1 LNVNATA
8 AGRRVVAEEPGL
20 QMTAAAVDL
29 SDFAL
34 WRNGFPDELF
44 ADLRRSTPLFRHSL
58 TPGVARLFSETG
70 RRDFWV
76 ATKHRHAV
84 RLHRDAESFTAV
96 DGPLIQPVGM
106 FSSYPTI
113 INMDPPDLNKRRKLI
128 SNAFNP
134 RAIAKLEDGI
144 RARAA
149 RMIDQLLAEDGG
161 DWISDVADALPMT
174 VIGDIIGIPES
185 DRPRIFDSLDRILK
199 AGSPEERLTRQDEID
214 LYATIFGYA
223 MELTAEKRRNP
234 ADDIWSTL
242 ASAVITGE
250 DGEDFSLPTNELEF
264 FFFVLTFAGS
274 DTTKNALAIGLQAF
288 VANPEQME
296 RYREQ
301 EALRSSAVEEVLRWA
316 SPVAYWTRTAKVDV
330 EMDGQHIPQGDRVV
344 SMLRSANRDEEV
356 FRSPF
361 TFDIGRQPNPHVAFG
376 GGGPHHCLGA
386 MLARAELRAVFDE
399 LLLRCDDIEIGPAK
413 VAYPN
418 LTTNMSIYDEMAISL
433 TKRSS

>member
-1 LNVNATA
+1 
-8 AGRRVVAEEPGL
+8 
-20 QMTAAAVDL
+20 MTAAAVDL

-44 ADLRRSTPLFRHSL
+44 VELRHARPLFRHEL
-58 TPGVARLFSETG
+58 TPGVARLFSKTV
-70 RRDFWV
+70 RREFWV
-76 ATKHRHAV
+76 ATKHRHVV
-84 RLHRDAESFTAV
+84 RLHRDTDSFTAV

-113 INMDPPDLNKRRKLI
+113 INMDPPELNKRRKLI

-149 RMIDQLLAEDGG
+149 GMIDHLLSDGGG
-161 DWISDVADALPMT
+161 DWIADVADALPMT
-174 VIGDIIGIPES
+174 VIGDIIGIPEP
-185 DRPRIFDSLDRILK
+185 DRPRIFDSFDRILK
-199 AGSPEERLTRQDEID
+199 ARSPEAPLSRKEEID

-223 MELTAEKRRNP
+223 MELTADKRRNP

-242 ASAVITGE
+242 ATAVITGE
-250 DGEDFSLPTNELEF
+250 DGEQFSLPPNELEF
-264 FFFVLTFAGS
+264 FFFVLAFAGS
-274 DTTKNALAIGLQAF
+274 DTTKNALATGLQAF
-288 VANPEQME
+288 VENPGQIE

-301 EALRSSAVEEVLRWA
+301 EALRPSAIEEVLRWA

-330 EMDGQHIPQGDRVV
+330 EMDGQHIAQGERVV

-356 FRSPF
+356 FASPF
-361 TFDIGRQPNPHVAFG
+361 TFDIGRQPNPQVAFG

-399 LLLRCDDIEIGPAK
+399 LLLRCDDIVLGPAK
-413 VAYPN
+413 AAYPN
-418 LTTNMSIYDEMAISL
+418 LLTNMSIYDEMAISL
-433 TKRSS
+433 TERR

>member
-1 LNVNATA
+1 
-8 AGRRVVAEEPGL
+8 
-20 QMTAAAVDL
+20 MTAAAVDL

-44 ADLRRSTPLFRHSL
+44 AELRRTRPLFRHDL
-58 TPGVARLFSETG
+58 TPGVAATVQRE
-70 RRDFWV
+70 FWV

-84 RLHRDAESFTAV
+84 RLHRDTDSFTAV

-106 FSSYPTI
+106 FASYPTI
-113 INMDPPDLNKRRKLI
+113 INMDPPGLNKRRKLI
-128 SNAFNP
+128 SHAFNP

-149 RMIDQLLAEDGG
+149 RILDQLLDRGGG
-161 DWISDVADALPMT
+161 DWIADVADALPMT
-174 VIGDIIGIPES
+174 VIGDIIGIPEE
-185 DRPRIFDSLDRILK
+185 DRPRIFDCLDHILK
-199 AGSPEERLTRQDEID
+199 ANAPGPRPTWQDYTD

-223 MELTAEKRRNP
+223 MDLTAEKRRNP

-250 DGEDFSLPTNELEF
+250 DGEQFSLPANELEF
-264 FFFVLTFAGS
+264 FFFVLAFAGS
-274 DTTKNALAIGLQAF
+274 DTTKNALATGIQAF
-288 VANPEQME
+288 VDNPEQIE

-301 EALRSSAVEEVLRWA
+301 EALRPNAIEEVLRWA

-330 EMDGQHIPQGDRVV
+330 EMDGRRITRGERVV

-356 FRSPF
+356 FSSPF
-361 TFDIGRQPNPHVAFG
+361 IFDIGRQPNPQVAFG

-399 LLLRCDDIEIGPAK
+399 LLLRCDDIALGPAK
-413 VAYPN
+413 VSHPN
-418 LTTNMSIYDEMAISL
+418 LLTNMSIYDEMAISVVE
-433 TKRSS
+433 RR

>member
-1 LNVNATA
+1 
-8 AGRRVVAEEPGL
+8 
-20 QMTAAAVDL
+20 MTAAAVDL

-44 ADLRRSTPLFRHSL
+44 AELRRTRPLFRHDL
-58 TPGVARLFSETG
+58 TPGVAETVH
-70 RRDFWV
+70 REFWV

-84 RLHRDAESFTAV
+84 RLHRDTESFTAV

-113 INMDPPDLNKRRKLI
+113 INMDPPGLNKRRKLI
-128 SNAFNP
+128 SSAFNP

-149 RMIDQLLAEDGG
+149 RMIDHLLAEGGG
-161 DWISDVADALPMT
+161 DWIEGVADALPMT
-174 VIGDIIGIPES
+174 VIGDIIGIPEE
-185 DRPRIFDSLDRILK
+185 DRPRIFDCLDRILK
-199 AGSPEERLTRQDEID
+199 ANSPGARSTQQDYID

-223 MELTAEKRRNP
+223 MELTEDKRRNP

-242 ASAVITGE
+242 ATAVITGD
-250 DGEDFSLPTNELEF
+250 DGEQFSLPANELEF
-264 FFFVLTFAGS
+264 FFFVLAFAGS
-274 DTTKNALAIGLQAF
+274 DTTKNAMAIGVQAF
-288 VANPEQME
+288 VENPKQIE
-296 RYREQ
+296 RYRAE
-301 EALRSSAVEEVLRWA
+301 EEVRPSAVEEVLRWA

-330 EMDGQHIPQGDRVV
+330 EMDGQHIAQGERVV

-356 FRSPF
+356 FSSPF
-361 TFDIGRQPNPHVAFG
+361 TFDIGRQPNPQVAFG

-399 LLLRCDDIEIGPAK
+399 LLLRCDDIALGPAT

-418 LTTNMSIYDEMAISL
+418 LLTNMSIYDEMSISL
-433 TKRSS
+433 TERR

>member
-1 LNVNATA
+1 
-8 AGRRVVAEEPGL
+8 
-20 QMTAAAVDL
+20 MTAVAVDL
-29 SDFAL
+29 SDFTL
-34 WRNGFPDELF
+34 WCNGFPDELF
-44 ADLRRSTPLFRHSL
+44 VELRRARPLFRHDL
-58 TPGVARLFSETG
+58 TPGVAKTVQRQ
-70 RRDFWV
+70 FWV
-76 ATKHRHAV
+76 TTKHRHAV
-84 RLHRDAESFTAV
+84 RLHRDVDSFTAV

-113 INMDPPDLNKRRKLI
+113 INMDPPGLNKRRKLI
-128 SNAFNP
+128 SHAFNP

-149 RMIDQLLAEDGG
+149 RMIDRLLDEGGG
-161 DWISDVADALPMT
+161 DWIEDVADALPMT

-199 AGSPEERLTRQDEID
+199 ANSPEARPSRQDYTD

-223 MELTAEKRRNP
+223 TELTAERRRDP

-250 DGEDFSLPTNELEF
+250 DGEQFSLPASELEF
-264 FFFVLTFAGS
+264 FFFVLAFAGS
-274 DTTKNALAIGLQAF
+274 DTTKNALAVGLQAF
-288 VANPEQME
+288 VANPEQIE
-296 RYREQ
+296 RYREE
-301 EALRSSAVEEVLRWA
+301 EALRPGAVEEVLRWA
-316 SPVAYWTRTAKVDV
+316 TPVAYWTRTAKVDI
-330 EMDGQHIPQGDRVV
+330 EMDGQHIPQGDRIV

-356 FRSPF
+356 FESPF

-399 LLLRCDDIEIGPAK
+399 LLLRCDDIAVGPAK
-413 VAYPN
+413 VAYPS
-418 LTTNMSIYDEMAISL
+418 LTTNMSIYDEMAVSL
-433 TKRSS
+433 QARR

>member
-1 LNVNATA
+1 
-8 AGRRVVAEEPGL
+8 
-20 QMTAAAVDL
+20 MTAAAVDL

-44 ADLRRSTPLFRHSL
+44 TELRRTKPLFRHGL
-58 TPGVARLFSETG
+58 TSGVAKTV
-70 RRDFWV
+70 RRDFWM

-84 RLHRDAESFTAV
+84 RLHRDADSFTAV
-96 DGPLIQPVGM
+96 DGPLIQPVDM

-113 INMDPPDLNKRRKLI
+113 INMDPPGLNKRRKLI
-128 SNAFNP
+128 SSAFNP

-149 RMIDQLLAEDGG
+149 RMIDDLLAEGGG
-161 DWISDVADALPMT
+161 DWITDVADALPMT

-199 AGSPEERLTRQDEID
+199 ARSPEGRLNRQEEID

-242 ASAVITGE
+242 ASAVITGD
-250 DGEDFSLPTNELEF
+250 DGEEFRLPVNELEF
-264 FFFVLTFAGS
+264 FFFVLAFAGS

-288 VANPEQME
+288 VANPEQIE
-296 RYREQ
+296 RYRED
-301 EALRSSAVEEVLRWA
+301 ETLRPSAVEEVLRWA

-330 EMDGQHIPQGDRVV
+330 EMDGIRIPQGDRVV

-356 FRSPF
+356 FESPF
-361 TFDIGRQPNPHVAFG
+361 TFDIARQPNPHVAFG

-386 MLARAELRAVFDE
+386 MLARAEIRAVFDE
-399 LLLRCDDIEIGPAK
+399 LLLRCDGIALGPAE

-418 LTTNMSIYDEMAISL
+418 LITNMSIYDEMAVSL
-433 TKRSS
+433 SAR

>member
-1 LNVNATA
+1 MPAV
-8 AGRRVVAEEPGL
+8 
-20 QMTAAAVDL
+20 AVDL

-44 ADLRRSTPLFRHSL
+44 SDLRRTRPLFRHEL
-58 TPGVARLFSETG
+58 TPGVARLFSGTVQRE
-70 RRDFWV
+70 FWV

-106 FSSYPTI
+106 FSAYPTI
-113 INMDPPDLNKRRKLI
+113 INMDPPALNKRRKLI

-149 RMIDQLLAEDGG
+149 RMIDHLLAEGGG
-161 DWISDVADALPMT
+161 DWIADVADALPMT

-199 AGSPEERLTRQDEID
+199 ANSPESRPSRQDYTD
-214 LYATIFGYA
+214 LYATVFGYA

-242 ASAVITGE
+242 ASAVVTGD
-250 DGEDFSLPTNELEF
+250 DGEEFSLPANELEF

-274 DTTKNALAIGLQAF
+274 DTTKNALANGLQAF
-288 VANPEQME
+288 VANPGQIE
-296 RYREQ
+296 RYRVE
-301 EALRSSAVEEVLRWA
+301 ESVRSSAVEEVLRWA
-316 SPVAYWTRTAKVDV
+316 SPVAYWTRTTKVDV
-330 EMDGQHIPQGDRVV
+330 EMDGLHIPRGERVV

-356 FRSPF
+356 FESPF
-361 TFDIGRQPNPHVAFG
+361 SFDIGRRPNPHVAFG

-386 MLARAELRAVFDE
+386 MLARAELRAVWDE
-399 LLLRCDDIEIGPAK
+399 LLLRCDDIAIGPAK
-413 VAYPN
+413 VAHPN
-418 LTTNMSIYDEMAISL
+418 LTTNMSIYDELPISL
-433 TKRSS
+433 TERR

>member
-1 LNVNATA
+1 VGRHE
-8 AGRRVVAEEPGL
+8 AGC

-44 ADLRRSTPLFRHSL
+44 AELRRTRPLFRHDL
-58 TPGVARLFSETG
+58 TPGVARTVQRE
-70 RRDFWV
+70 FWV

-84 RLHRDAESFTAV
+84 RLHRDVDSFTAV

-113 INMDPPDLNKRRKLI
+113 INMDPPGLNKRRKLI

-134 RAIAKLEDGI
+134 RAVAKLEDGI
-144 RARAA
+144 RSRAA
-149 RMIDQLLAEDGG
+149 RMIDHLLDQGGG
-161 DWISDVADALPMT
+161 DWIRDVADALPMT
-174 VIGDIIGIPES
+174 VIGDIIGIPEE
-185 DRPRIFDSLDRILK
+185 DRPRIFDCLDRILK
-199 AGSPEERLTRQDEID
+199 ANSPEAQLSRQDETD

-223 MELTAEKRRNP
+223 MELTADKRRNP

-242 ASAVITGE
+242 ATAVITGD
-250 DGEDFSLPTNELEF
+250 DGEQFSLPPNELEF
-264 FFFVLTFAGS
+264 FFFVLAFAGS
-274 DTTKNALAIGLQAF
+274 DTTKNALATGLQAF
-288 VANPEQME
+288 VAHPEQIE

-301 EALRSSAVEEVLRWA
+301 EAVRPSAVEEVLRWA

-330 EMDGQHIPQGDRVV
+330 EMDGQHIAKGERVV

-356 FRSPF
+356 FSSPF
-361 TFDIGRQPNPHVAFG
+361 TFDIGRQPNPQVAFG

-399 LLLRCDDIEIGPAK
+399 LLLRCDDIALGPAK

-418 LTTNMSIYDEMAISL
+418 LLTNMSIYDEMAISL
-433 TKRSS
+433 TER

>member
-1 LNVNATA
+1 
-8 AGRRVVAEEPGL
+8 
-20 QMTAAAVDL
+20 MTAVAVDL
-29 SDFAL
+29 SDFTL

-44 ADLRRSTPLFRHSL
+44 TELRSARPLFRHEV
-58 TPGVARLFSETG
+58 TPGVAELFSG
-70 RRDFWV
+70 GLQRDFWV
-76 ATKHRHAV
+76 TTKHRHAV
-84 RLHRDAESFTAV
+84 RLHRDVDSFTAV
-96 DGPLIQPVGM
+96 DGPLIQPVGL
-106 FSSYPTI
+106 FASYPTI
-113 INMDPPDLNKRRKLI
+113 INMDPPGLNKRRKLI

-149 RMIDQLLAEDGG
+149 GMIDRLLVNRGG
-161 DWISDVADALPMT
+161 DWIEDVADALPMT

-185 DRPRIFDSLDRILK
+185 DRPEIFGVLDRILT
-199 AGSPEERLTRQDEID
+199 ARSPEAQLSRQDEID
-214 LYATIFGYA
+214 LYTKIFGYA

-250 DGEDFSLPTNELEF
+250 DDEQFSLPTNELEF

-288 VANPEQME
+288 VANPEQIE
-296 RYREQ
+296 RYRGE
-301 EALRSSAVEEVLRWA
+301 EGLRASAVEEVLRWA

-356 FRSPF
+356 FDSPF
-361 TFDIGRQPNPHVAFG
+361 TFDIGRHPNPHVAFG

-386 MLARAELRAVFDE
+386 MLARAELRAAFDE
-399 LLLRCDDIEIGPAK
+399 LLLRCDDIQLGAAK
-413 VAYPN
+413 VTYPN

-433 TKRSS
+433 TER

>member
-1 LNVNATA
+1 
-8 AGRRVVAEEPGL
+8 
-20 QMTAAAVDL
+20 MTAAAVDL
-29 SDFAL
+29 SDFTL

-44 ADLRRSTPLFRHSL
+44 AELRRSRPIFRHDL
-58 TPGVARLFSETG
+58 TPGIAALFPGGVE
-70 RRDFWV
+70 REFWV
-76 ATKHRHAV
+76 TTKHRHTV
-84 RLHRDAESFTAV
+84 RLHRDVDSFTAV

-106 FSSYPTI
+106 FASYPTI
-113 INMDPPDLNKRRKLI
+113 INMDPPELNKRRKLI

-149 RMIDQLLAEDGG
+149 RMIDRLLNQGGG
-161 DWISDVADALPMT
+161 DWIDDVADALPMT
-174 VIGDIIGIPES
+174 VIGDIIGIPED
-185 DRPRIFDSLDRILK
+185 DRPRLFDSLDRILQ
-199 AGSPEERLTRQDEID
+199 ANSPEARPSRQDYTD

-234 ADDIWSTL
+234 TDDIWSTL
-242 ASAVITGE
+242 ATAVITGE
-250 DGEDFSLPTNELEF
+250 DGEQFSLPENELEF
-264 FFFVLTFAGS
+264 FFFVLAFAGS
-274 DTTKNALAIGLQAF
+274 DTTKNAMAIGVQAF
-288 VANPEQME
+288 VENPEQIE

-301 EALRSSAVEEVLRWA
+301 EALRPSAVEEVLRWA

-330 EMDGQHIPQGDRVV
+330 EMDGQQIAKGERVV

-356 FRSPF
+356 FQSPF
-361 TFDIGRQPNPHVAFG
+361 TFDIGRQPNPQVAFG

-399 LLLRCDDIEIGPAK
+399 LLLRCDDIALGPAK

-418 LTTNMSIYDEMAISL
+418 LTTNMSIYDEMSISL
-433 TKRSS
+433 AERSV